1 MKAKI
6 SEIFKSIQG
15 EGIYI
20 GKEQIFVRFYGC
32 NLNCSF
38 CDTKL
43 YHFKEMG
50 LKEVKKV
57 IDSYKKIS
65 SVSITGGE
73 PLLQKDFLHSFF
85 ILLKKEQKEVYLETN
100 GTLPSALEKVIDSV
114 DIISM
119 DIKLPSSTKE
129 REYFNEHRAFLETAS
144 QKNVFVKT
152 VVTPYTTIDD
162 FIKALKLV
170 KSINENI
177 PFVIQPS
184 YQHQFILKNKLM
196 DFYINAK
203 EYLKDV
209 RIIPQMHKILGVK

>member
-43 YHFKEMG
+43 YHFKEME
-50 LKEVKKV
+50 LKEAKKV

-73 PLLQKDFLHSFF
+73 PLLQKDFLKHLF
-85 ILLKKEQKEVYLETN
+85 ILLKKEQKEIYLETN
-100 GTLPSALEKVIDSV
+100 GTLPSALEEIIDDV

-129 REYFNEHRAFLETAS
+129 KAYFNEHRAFLEIAS
-144 QKNVFVKT
+144 KKNIFVKT
-152 VVTPYTTIDD
+152 VITPYTTIDD
-162 FIKALKLV
+162 FIKALKLM
-170 KSINENI
+170 KNINKNI

-203 EYLKDV
+203 EYLEDV